1 MDKITNKSTN
11 IINRKKQENFQGNA
25 EGFGSPNEISPY
37 LQQLRNQHGFIES
50 KNNKAI
56 GDYKDCENQEEAGS
70 SGSTSEIGT
79 SLQQLRNLH
88 YRFSASK
95 NDVELIEDSK
105 NRKWEGEQDS
115 DGVFIK
121 NFLRLQEN
129 VDEIRKAKGSIFIV
143 SNRGPMGYKRESD
156 EAEVFEEVYGAGGV
170 SVALRSIKKR
180 TKGLARFLSMPME
193 RGDRAAQA
201 AMEKLGYVP
210 LKEKENNGSSNKNDR
225 GSLSYR
231 SFSMNDIEQRGIKL
245 EENVVNEF
253 VADKDITEEDF
264 ENYYNKFCNI
274 FLWLSFHG
282 MHECIL
288 ESDVG
293 IKSWEGYS
301 KVNQAFANKLSKMIE
316 KDQEQGKKPI
326 VMLNDYHLLHVSSML
341 RKEHPNIVLQHFIH
355 IPWPEPQNLRDE
367 PWKIVKGIY
376 EGLSGN
382 DIIGFQTEKDATNF
396 LKGVLH
402 FLPEAE
408 VNLNESTVRW
418 KNGQNTRVRVYPIS
432 IDVDKTRKM
441 AKVTNRES
449 VKEMKK
455 IMSAGRMDLIKNDVR
470 VLESYGWMLDH
481 HPNIHRKVIF
491 TPRLVPSRQGV
502 EIYKNLQ
509 KEVKRAIAEINKKYS
524 TDSWM
529 PIIPD
534 YGNDHKDAL
543 RKMVDADVVVVGSL
557 ADGMNLV
564 ALEAASIMEQGILVL
579 SAKAGAHEL
588 LKEGVLSVND
598 PRNTQEMADRLY
610 EALMMSPGER
620 RSKTAIA
627 RKTVEKNDL
636 LQWQCKQFSD
646 ICGVLKSK

>member
-1 MDKITNKSTN
+1 M
-11 IINRKKQENFQGNA
+11 
-25 EGFGSPNEISPY
+25 
-37 LQQLRNQHGFIES
+37 
-50 KNNKAI
+50 
-56 GDYKDCENQEEAGS
+56 
-70 SGSTSEIGT
+70 
-79 SLQQLRNLH
+79 
-88 YRFSASK
+88 
-95 NDVELIEDSK
+95 
-105 NRKWEGEQDS
+105 
-115 DGVFIK
+115 
-121 NFLRLQEN
+121 
-129 VDEIRKAKGSIFIV
+129 
-143 SNRGPMGYKRESD
+143 
-156 EAEVFEEVYGAGGV
+156 
-170 SVALRSIKKR
+170 
-180 TKGLARFLSMPME
+180 
-193 RGDRAAQA
+193 
-201 AMEKLGYVP
+201 
-210 LKEKENNGSSNKNDR
+210 
-225 GSLSYR
+225 
-231 SFSMNDIEQRGIKL
+231 
-245 EENVVNEF
+245 
-253 VADKDITEEDF
+253 
-264 ENYYNKFCNI
+264 
-274 FLWLSFHG
+274 
-282 MHECIL
+282 
-288 ESDVG
+288 
-293 IKSWEGYS
+293 
-301 KVNQAFANKLSKMIE
+301 
-316 KDQEQGKKPI
+316 
-326 VMLNDYHLLHVSSML
+326 
-341 RKEHPNIVLQHFIH
+341 
-355 IPWPEPQNLRDE
+355 
-367 PWKIVKGIY
+367 
-376 EGLSGN
+376 
-382 DIIGFQTEKDATNF
+382 
-396 LKGVLH
+396 KGVLH
-402 FLPEAE
+402 FLPEAK

-481 HPNIHRKVIF
+481 HPNIHGKVIF